1 MSISYVTVLQ
11 PLILLVKEKM
21 ENLSNTCPQIS
32 EADINWLR
40 RLYNKKITGIL
51 CIELERR
58 SNIIAR
64 NNPWYKAVK
73 EQ

>member
-1 MSISYVTVLQ
+1 
-11 PLILLVKEKM
+11 M

-40 RLYNKKITGIL
+40 RLYNKKITGVL
-51 CIELERR
+51 VIEFESR

-64 NNPWYKAVK
+64 NNHWYKAVRA
-73 EQ
+73 Q